1 MGNSKLSEN
10 DKRERTTKRIRGA
23 FYISLAIAIIVSTA
37 LFVSL
42 VVDCLKLQAQLN
54 DELQDLR
61 DQLEEANQELTP
73 VNEPAQTPMTPKIF
87 EEDYYFLERN
97 ISSNAT
103 IAITHNGS
111 VLALINITLEYELLE
126 IESKYDDKA
135 GTYDFKI
142 HVVNFYLNI
151 TITGPEF
158 YGGVCV
164 SIEELLYVTSGND
177 TMPTINEDMLLELL
191 NVEPWGDYELE

>member
-1 MGNSKLSEN
+1 MGSDILSEK

-42 VVDCLKLQAQLN
+42 VADCLKLQAQL
-54 DELQDLR
+54 DDDLQDLK
-61 DQLEEANQELTP
+61 DEIDELEGAPT
-73 VNEPAQTPMTPKIF
+73 VEPEPTPMTPDTPK
-87 EEDYYFLERN
+87 EDYYFCMRN

-111 VLALINITLEYELLE
+111 VLALVNITLEYELLE
-126 IESKYDDKA
+126 LESKYDDKA

-158 YGGVCV
+158 YGGVTV